1 MDEIISAHEAE
12 YGVKPECIASAPGR
26 FHLVGEHTWFFKDKT
41 LSMAVNIPVY
51 VAVSSRSDSNFRFE
65 FAQLKERKR
74 SAISTLKFKKEDK
87 WANAVK
93 AVLYGFSA
101 GGFTLKALTAIT
113 LT

>member
-51 VAVSSRSDSNFRFE
+51 VAVSQEAIPTFGLNLHNSRNANVLQYLHLS
-65 FAQLKERKR
+65 LRKKTNGQMR
-74 SAISTLKFKKEDK
+74 
-87 WANAVK
+87 
-93 AVLYGFSA
+93 
-101 GGFTLKALTAIT
+101 
-113 LT
+113 